1 MKEKKEFAY
10 AEYDNKI
17 YDWGQYQNI
26 LNYEYE
32 NIHNS
37 PVTTI
42 KLSKSEMGEYLENLY
57 RGKR

>member
-10 AEYDNKI
+10 VDYENKI

-26 LNYEYE
+26 LTYEYE
-32 NIHNS
+32 NIYNS

-42 KLSKSEMGEYLENLY
+42 KLSPIEMEKILKGII
-57 RGKR
+57 